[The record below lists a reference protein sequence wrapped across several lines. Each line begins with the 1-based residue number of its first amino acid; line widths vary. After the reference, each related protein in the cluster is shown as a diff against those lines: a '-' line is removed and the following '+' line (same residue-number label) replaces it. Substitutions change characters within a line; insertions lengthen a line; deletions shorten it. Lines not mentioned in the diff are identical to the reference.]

1 MSLDAFEFLQK
12 LYLVAI
18 FALTFL
24 LTITWQFAQFVLFL
38 QALIIFGLSLIG
50 ILDKDKVRR
59 SRFNSHWNCPSEV
72 PILFVQFP
80 IRHAT

>member
-1 MSLDAFEFLQK
+1 MMFLDAFEFLQK

-18 FALTFL
+18 FTLTFL

-50 ILDKDKVRR
+50 ILDKDKVRKDLE
-59 SRFNSHWNCPSEV
+59 S
-72 PILFVQFP
+72 
-80 IRHAT
+80 